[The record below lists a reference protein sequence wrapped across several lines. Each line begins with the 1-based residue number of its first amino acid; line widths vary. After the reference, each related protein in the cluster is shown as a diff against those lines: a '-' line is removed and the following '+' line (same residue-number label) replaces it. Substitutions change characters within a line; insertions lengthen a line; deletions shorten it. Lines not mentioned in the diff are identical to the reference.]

1 MSASSLIGIGG
12 TALSTGLGVLGSL
25 GRNAQ
30 QAYTYDAT
38 ARNANIALANSY
50 NTTQAKDNQEADKTA
65 TQSFD
70 IVRAMAEAKGT
81 ATAAAGE
88 AGVGGV
94 SFANV
99 LSSLEMKEGMARGS
113 NDENYTTSIQQNQDE
128 TLANQ
133 SKAKA
138 IINSTPQPSNLGLFT
153 DIAAQSV
160 KGGLKIYEA
169 TNPSPTAPKPSA
181 ADAGASL
188 PIGGGGGP

>member
-1 MSASSLIGIGG
+1 LLTTGLGIASSLGH
-12 TALSTGLGVLGSL
+12 S
-25 GRNAQ
+25 AQ
-30 QAYTYDAT
+30 QGTIYNNTAY
-38 ARNANIALANSY
+38 NANVALANSY

-65 TQSFD
+65 NQSFD

-99 LSSLEMKEGMARGS
+99 LSSLEMKEGFSRGS
-113 NDENYTTSIQQNQDE
+113 NDENYATTVQQNQDE
-128 TLANQ
+128 AVANQ

-153 DIAAQSV
+153 DIAAQTV
-160 KGGLKIYEA
+160 KGGLKIYNA
-169 TNPSPTAPKPSA
+169 FDTPKVPNPSA
-181 ADAGASL
+181 ATTGANAA
-188 PIGGGGGP
+188 IGSASP